1 MSTVFADP
9 AAADEAFAIT
19 LPPRPY
25 PGLRPFDEA
34 EWPVFFGRERMVDA
48 VVSKL
53 VTQQLVVVHG
63 DSGSGKSSLIRAG
76 VLPRLRQEQARG
88 GSRWRTVAVMPR
100 GGPLRH
106 LARALAA
113 LDGRAD
119 DADRVLALRRALNQ
133 GRRAP
138 VALAELLLCG
148 PHDHL
153 CILIDQFEEL
163 FEHARLQGPGEARQL
178 TDALVAMAES
188 PPPGLY
194 VAVTM
199 RSEYLGA
206 CARFA
211 GLAEAVNRHQY
222 LLPPMTVTD
231 LLRAIREPARLYG
244 GDVDAALAERLAADA
259 AGIDG
264 LPLAQHA
271 LMLMQREH
279 APLPDDLDTVA
290 PWRLTMSHYPAGGLA
305 EQLSRHAD
313 AVAQQAQA
321 AVPARHRLVEDL
333 LRALTTVNA
342 EGHAVRRP
350 QPLAA
355 LAAALQVDVPVLAR
369 AIDVFRAEG
378 VTFLVPR
385 GARPLVADDWIDICH
400 ETLIRCWRALADPQ
414 GGWLASEFRNG
425 LVWRALLVQA
435 ESFERD
441 PDNVLS
447 PATTEERMRWLQRRN
462 PAWAERYG
470 GGWDRVQALIAA
482 SEARVLELALQRQ
495 GELEARAHGLQAQE
509 RALLARQSEQ
519 VARQG
524 EQRARTGTRAAL
536 AAAALA
542 LLFAVVAVRQWQ
554 SADSARQSAEGLRQ
568 DAETASTAT
577 AALRDSARARA
588 DELELVLKIL
598 KARADAATS
607 LPTLQ
612 GDVFNAWRQV
622 GGLADQLRSAP
633 QPVVVA
639 NPPPGATPDPTPP
652 MLPVPAASPAA
663 RQRPLVYVQYADPA
677 QKAAVQRFQQALQ
690 KQRVDGVA
698 INAPGVEARPTSTPR
713 HVLRCFRAAECR
725 DDAPKVLAALNALLD
740 SPQLE
745 IQDVSATY
753 ENTPGIRPRQ
763 YEVWFAAGEI
773 RLSSSAIA
781 LK

>member
-1 MSTVFADP
+1 MSTVFDDP

-25 PGLRPFDEA
+25 PGLRAFDEA

-133 GRRAP
+133 GHRAP
-138 VALAELLLCG
+138 TALAELLLCG

-206 CARFA
+206 CARFP

-264 LPLAQHA
+264 LPLVQHA

-279 APLPDDLDTVA
+279 APLPDDPDTVA
-290 PWRLTMSHYPAGGLA
+290 PWRLTMTHYPAGGLA

-321 AVPARHRLVEDL
+321 AVPARDRLVEDL

-385 GARPLVADDWIDICH
+385 DARPLLADDWIDICH

-495 GELEARAHGLQAQE
+495 SELEARAHGLQAQE

-524 EQRARTGTRAAL
+524 EQRARTGMRAAL

-542 LLFAVVAVRQWQ
+542 LLFAVVAVWQ
-554 SADSARQSAEGLRQ
+554 RQSAV
-568 DAETASTAT
+568 TASAAAAT
-577 AALRDSARARA
+577 LRDNASARA
-588 DELELVLKIL
+588 DELQVVLENL
-598 KARADAATS
+598 KVRADAATS
-607 LPTLQ
+607 LPTLREE
-612 GDVFNAWRQV
+612 VFRAGRQV

-633 QPVVVA
+633 QPAVVA
-639 NPPPGATPDPTPP
+639 SPPPGATPDLNPTA
-652 MLPVPAASPAA
+652 PAAAA
-663 RQRPLVYVQYADPA
+663 QRPLVYVQYADPA
-677 QKAAVQRFQQALQ
+677 QKDAVQRFQQALQ

-713 HVLRCFRAAECR
+713 HLLRCFRAAECR
-725 DDAPKVLAALNALLD
+725 DDAPRVLAALNALLE
-740 SPQLE
+740 SPQLVL
-745 IQDVSATY
+745 DNASALY
-753 ENTPGIRPRQ
+753 ENALGIRPRQ

-773 RLSSSAIA
+773 RLSASAIA
-781 LK
+781 PK